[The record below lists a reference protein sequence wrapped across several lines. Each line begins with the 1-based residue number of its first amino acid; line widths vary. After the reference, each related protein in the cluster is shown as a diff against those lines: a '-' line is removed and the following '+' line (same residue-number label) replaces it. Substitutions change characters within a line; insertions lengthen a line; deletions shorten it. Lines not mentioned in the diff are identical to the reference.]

1 MRCAMFSYDFMQN
14 AFIAGTIVSI
24 VAGVIGTFVVARNYA
39 FLTHSLSE
47 IGFAGAAFGL
57 WIGWPA
63 LLGMMIATSVASVAI
78 GALESTYTKHDNV
91 TSAVSALAI
100 GLGILFLALGHTSS
114 NAATGILFGSV
125 LGISHR
131 DLYLLIILALIVLVT
146 LLFNYRSLRQLAF
159 DEAGIFLQTW
169 KQKSVRYT
177 FLIMIALS
185 ISISSQL
192 VGSLLIF
199 VLVTLP
205 AASAKYYAKTTL
217 QLMGM
222 AIVFALFGTWI
233 SLTIAYLTNLPTS
246 FFIAII
252 EVIIY
257 LVSIWQFKRNA

>member
-1 MRCAMFSYDFMQN
+1 MFSYDFMQN

-63 LLGMMIATSVASVAI
+63 LLGMMIATSTASLAI

-100 GLGILFLALGHTSS
+100 GMGILFLALGHTSS
-114 NAATGILFGSV
+114 SAATGILFGSV

-131 DLYLLIILALIVLVT
+131 DLYLLITLAAIVLIT
-146 LLFNYRSLRQLAF
+146 LLFNYRALRQLSF

-169 KQKSVRYT
+169 KQKSVRYI

-205 AASAKYYAKTTL
+205 AASAKYYAKTTV
-217 QLMGM
+217 QLIGM
-222 AIVFALFGTWI
+222 AITFALFGTWVG
-233 SLTIAYLTNLPTS
+233 LTIAYLTDLPTS
-246 FFIAII
+246 FFIAVI
-252 EVIIY
+252 EVLIY
-257 LVSIWQFKRNA
+257 LISVLQFKKNA